1 MDKRRIV
8 VVNDDS
14 VARGGTAVLAVM
26 SAKALADRGHEVIWI
41 CGDAGANPDLA
52 AHGIEVVAL
61 GSRPLLDLPAKRA
74 LVEGV
79 HNRAAARLVTDFL
92 ARNDTPETV
101 YHVHSWAQ
109 IFSPAI
115 FPALKP
121 VTRRTLLH
129 AHDMFLACPNGVY
142 MDYQKNRACTRV
154 PNSIACL
161 TTHCDKRSYAQKLW
175 RSIRAAR
182 VHGALEDLD
191 DWGGIVAIHPA
202 MKEKLGRAG
211 YRSDR
216 MFTVRNP
223 VVPFTSQ
230 RVHAEDNRA
239 LLYVGRLEA
248 DKGVGELAAAAAR
261 ARVPLILVGDGP
273 MRAELAARF
282 PEAELAGWVDKA
294 GIGAYAARARALVMP
309 SRHPEPFA
317 LVIAEAAASGLPV
330 LASDTAAMAGEVE
343 QAGLGFA
350 FDVFDP
356 VSFDAAIARIV
367 GLSRD
372 DLRAMS
378 EAGFSG
384 EAALGNTPE
393 GWIDGLERE
402 YARVLAE
409 ARRQTNPAYGSVL
422 GCASE

>member
-1 MDKRRIV
+1 MNKRRIV

-26 SAKALADRGHEVIWI
+26 SAKALADRGHEVIWL
-41 CGDAGANPDLA
+41 CGDEGVNPELV
-52 AHGIEVVAL
+52 AHGVEVVAL
-61 GSRPLLDLPAKRA
+61 GSRPLLDLSAKRA

-79 HNRAAARLVTDFL
+79 HNRAAARLVSDFV
-92 ARNDTPETV
+92 AHRDTPDTL

-109 IFSPAI
+109 IFSPAV

-121 VTRRTLLH
+121 VARRTLLH

-142 MDYQKNRACTRV
+142 MDYRKNRACDRV
-154 PNSIACL
+154 PNSFDCI

-175 RSIRAAR
+175 RVAREAR
-182 VHGALEDLD
+182 VHGALGTLD
-191 DWGGIVAIHPA
+191 GWGGIIVIHPG

-211 YRSDR
+211 YRADR

-223 VVPFTSQ
+223 VVPFA
-230 RVHAEDNRA
+230 RERIPAEANTA

-248 DKGVGELAAAAAR
+248 DKGVGEVAAAAAR
-261 ARVPLILVGDGP
+261 ANVPLIAVGEGP
-273 MRAELAARF
+273 MRAELEARY
-282 PEAELAGWVDKA
+282 PQVELAGWVDKA
-294 GIGAYAARARALVMP
+294 GLGAYAARARALVMP

-343 QAGLGFA
+343 DAGLGFA

-356 VSFDAAIARIV
+356 ASFDAAVARV
-367 GLSRD
+367 LGLPD
-372 DLRAMS
+372 GEVRAMS
-378 EAGFSG
+378 ARGYSG
-384 EAALGNTPE
+384 EAALGTTPD
-393 GWIDGLERE
+393 GWIDGLEAQ

-409 ARRQTNPAYGSVL
+409 TRA
-422 GCASE
+422 